1 MNNVVILHQVKI
13 GVGLVQ
19 TRGISQTISQKKRK
33 HRQFKKTFVFNDKIS
48 NDVNGYKS
56 QNMT

>member
-19 TRGISQTISQKKRK
+19 TISQKKRK
-33 HRQFKKTFVFNDKIS
+33 HRQFRKTFVFNDKIS

>member
-13 GVGLVQ
+13 GVGLE
-19 TRGISQTISQKKRK
+19 QTISQKKRK
-33 HRQFKKTFVFNDKIS
+33 HSQFKKTFVFNDKIS